1 MGGLRI
7 ALIASHTPQ
16 LQLVGADGRVVVITA
31 NVLLFYIKHNVI
43 RRLTMSAP
51 KHERGLRVASL
62 VINLPEQSIK
72 SFIIC
77 RQYFLSMA
85 SRYKNHHTSITI
97 TVSSLYSS
105 FYRVPNSW
113 SWLAVGVS
121 NLSPIVLYWTLI
133 NYFLTEANH
142 EWQWLIESKT
152 EKALREIGGRMPL
165 DLETKVKKYR
175 TMHLVVV
182 FSAFRPQT
190 GQLNFRC

>member
-31 NVLLFYIKHNVI
+31 NVLLFYMKHNVI

-97 TVSSLYSS
+97 TVSSLA
-105 FYRVPNSW
+105 VPFIECPTLGHGW
-113 SWLAVGVS
+113 RWVS
-121 NLSPIVLYWTLI
+121 LICRLLYC
-133 NYFLTEANH
+133 
-142 EWQWLIESKT
+142 
-152 EKALREIGGRMPL
+152 IGPL
-165 DLETKVKKYR
+165 
-175 TMHLVVV
+175 
-182 FSAFRPQT
+182 
-190 GQLNFRC
+190 